1 MMKEDPKSKSSFP
14 NAFAE
19 PELRQQTIPRQATG
33 DVTPL
38 SFGQQRMWFHQ
49 QLEPRSP
56 LYNTY
61 RTWRVRGALNVEA
74 LESACKLL
82 LHVTGSCVRLFI
94 IQNRYILTT
103 RNELIW
109 GQWQALSE
117 NRVRY
122 NRPLQNWS
130 SALKLLHCP
139 RETMSPSQPKSPA
152 PIALLPEDRAVAFG
166 NPIDSGDSRGPS
178 YHRWVLPE

>member
-1 MMKEDPKSKSSFP
+1 MLPLCPLGSSGCGFT
-14 NAFAE
+14 NSWSRGVHFTTRIEHGEYAV
-19 PELRQQTIPRQATG
+19 R
-33 DVTPL
+33 
-38 SFGQQRMWFHQ
+38 SMWKH
-49 QLEPRSP
+49 
-56 LYNTY
+56 
-61 RTWRVRGALNVEA
+61 
-74 LESACKLL
+74 LESACKQL

-109 GQWQALSE
+109 GRWQALSE

-166 NPIDSGDSRGPS
+166 NPIDSGGSRGPS
-178 YHRWVLPE
+178 YHRWVLLE